1 MGATSSTPK
10 HEFLEC
16 QNDYE
21 LVIKASK
28 ELEYILEHHF
38 GATGKGLHEK
48 ISSASPFLP
57 NPHIVKNMRYLA
69 TIRNQLVHQRGF
81 DTIPDRHSFI
91 ALFRSSIN
99 ELEEIL
105 EQRQKRQQRQQ
116 QTSSDTCQVS

>member
-1 MGATSSTPK
+1 LDIISSFHFNNNINNKFDGEMGATSSTPK

-48 ISSASPFLP
+48 ISSASPVLTLS
-57 NPHIVKNMRYLA
+57 R
-69 TIRNQLVHQRGF
+69 
-81 DTIPDRHSFI
+81 
-91 ALFRSSIN
+91 
-99 ELEEIL
+99 
-105 EQRQKRQQRQQ
+105 
-116 QTSSDTCQVS
+116 TCGI